1 MDENQHMGLE
11 TPKKSS
17 KAWIYVVLGVIVVAA
32 LGVGAWVIL
41 QDGNT
46 TQESA
51 KVEESNTTTQE
62 NTSETATPA
71 EPTGGT
77 IEIIYNDDG
86 FEKAT
91 YAAAPGDTIK
101 VVNNSKDSLEF
112 SSDDH
117 PTHLQN
123 SELNQP
129 VLASGESQE
138 FTVNTLGTWGIH
150 DHLKSNN
157 TTTLVVE

>member
-17 KAWIYVVLGVIVVAA
+17 KSWIYVLLGVIVVAA

-46 TQESA
+46 TEESA
-51 KVEESNTTTQE
+51 QVKDTNATTQG
-62 NTSETATPA
+62 NTPETATA
-71 EPTGGT
+71 TEPTGET

-86 FEKAT
+86 FERAT

-117 PTHLQN
+117 PTHLEN

-129 VLASGESQE
+129 VLASGASQE

-150 DHLKSNN
+150 DHFKSNN

>member
-1 MDENQHMGLE
+1 MDEKQPTGLE

-17 KAWIYVVLGVIVVAA
+17 KAWIYILLGVIVVAM
-32 LGVGAWVIL
+32 LGVGAWAIL

-46 TQESA
+46 QESA
-51 KVEESNTTTQE
+51 QVEKSDATAEEDTPDATTPEEATG
-62 NTSETATPA
+62 ETV
-71 EPTGGT
+71 
-77 IEIIYNDDG
+77 EIIYTDSG

-91 YAAAPGDTIK
+91 YTAAPGDTIK
-101 VVNNSKDSLEF
+101 VVNNSSEALQF

-117 PTHLQN
+117 PTHLEN

-129 VLASGESQE
+129 ALAAGESQE
-138 FTVNTLGTWGIH
+138 FTVQTLGTWGIH
-150 DHLKSNN
+150 DHLKDNN